1 MLFRSDAIFWV
12 VLRTLAAG
20 IGISLAQTGSILGA
34 IVFVLLI
41 NVPSFV
47 GRWYLEIASYTTGT
61 KLVQKMDESGLI
73 TLISKAAGIIG
84 LTMVGAMVASNVSL
98 STPLTL
104 NFGDVPFELQSA
116 FDMIMPGFLPLM
128 LSLLVIA
135 LLRKNVKANWIII
148 GMMVVAIAGR
158 FIGIL

>member
-1 MLFRSDAIFWV
+1 MV
-12 VLRTLAAG
+12 
-20 IGISLAQTGSILGA
+20 
-34 IVFVLLI
+34 
-41 NVPSFV
+41 
-47 GRWYLEIASYTTGT
+47 E
-61 KLVQKMDESGLI
+61 KMVDIGLI
-73 TLISKAAGIIG
+73 TLISKSSGIIW
-84 LTMVGAMVASNVSL
+84 LTIVGAMVASNVSL

-104 NFGDVPFELQSA
+104 NFGDVPFELQRA

-158 FIGIL
+158 CIGIL